1 MSTRIY
7 AATRKGLFTID
18 KKSGN
23 GGWGITRTAFL
34 GDPVSAV
41 LPDNRDG
48 SVYAALNLGHFGVK
62 FHRSGNNGETWE
74 EAVTPAYPKDPDK
87 PELPPSSEGEA
98 PPAPSGNIMNQIWIM
113 DTGGKDEPGVLW
125 AGTNPGGLFR
135 SDDRGSTWQLN
146 EPLWNIPERSKW
158 FGGGYESPGIHSI
171 CVDPTDSKHVSVG
184 VSIGGF
190 WSTTDGGKTWSSR
203 AKGMRNAYMPPGQ
216 EYDENSQ
223 DPHRIVQCA
232 GTPEAYWAQ
241 HHNGIFRSTD
251 GAASWQE
258 ITDVPP
264 SVFGFAVA
272 VHPRDPQTAW
282 FVPAIKDEHRY
293 PVDAKVVVS
302 RTRDGGKSFD
312 VLRRGLPQENAYDLV
327 YRHGM
332 DIDSEGNQL
341 VIGSTTGSLWVSE
354 NQGDSWQNISAN
366 LPPVYAV
373 RFA

>member
-1 MSTRIY
+1 MGNRIY

-23 GGWGITRTAFL
+23 GGWAISRTAFL

-62 FHRSGNNGETWE
+62 FHRSKDNGETWE
-74 EAVTPAYPKDPDK
+74 ESTTPAYPKDPEK
-87 PELPPSSEGEA
+87 AEAQPPAEGNA
-98 PPAPSGNIMNQIWIM
+98 PPAPSDNVMKQIWIM
-113 DTGGKDEPGVLW
+113 ETGGNDEPGVLW

-146 EPLWNIPERSKW
+146 ESLWNRPERAKW
-158 FGGGYESPGIHSI
+158 FGGGYDSPGIHSI
-171 CVDPTDSKHVSVG
+171 CVDPRDSKHVSVG
-184 VSIGGF
+184 VSIGGV
-190 WSTTDGGKTWSSR
+190 WATTDGGKTWASR
-203 AKGMRNAYMPPGQ
+203 AKGMRNAYMPPDQ
-216 EYDENSQ
+216 AYDEGSQ
-223 DPHRIVQCA
+223 DPHRVVQCQGA
-232 GTPEAYWAQ
+232 PEAYWAQ

-251 GAASWQE
+251 GSMSWQE

-272 VHPRDPQTAW
+272 VHPCDPQTAW
-282 FVPAIKDEHRY
+282 FVPAIKDEFRY

-302 RTRDGGKSFD
+302 RTRDGGKTFD
-312 VLRRGLPQENAYDLV
+312 VLRAGLPQENAYDLV

-332 DIDSEGNQL
+332 DIDSKGNRL
-341 VIGSTTGSLWVSE
+341 AMGSTTGSLWVSE
-354 NQGDSWQNISAN
+354 DQGDSWQTISAN
-366 LPPVYAV
+366 LPPIYAV